1 MPALAQTPTL
11 SDVRQ
16 AIVRHLIDN
25 IGSPSISI
33 SEVSHTVR
41 RMLPFCELTDWQLG
55 DLIARSAIDAGFA
68 IESDGVG
75 PENACRGSIA
85 EQPL

>member
-16 AIVRHLIDN
+16 AIVRCLIDTVDR
-25 IGSPSISI
+25 PCISI
-33 SEVSHTVR
+33 SEVSHEVR
-41 RMLPFCELTDWQLG
+41 RMFPLCELTDWELG

-68 IESDGVG
+68 VEFGADV
-75 PENACRGSIA
+75 P
-85 EQPL
+85 

>member
-33 SEVSHTVR
+33 SEVSRTVR
-41 RMLPFCELTDWQLG
+41 RMLPLCELTDWELG
-55 DLIARSAIDAGFA
+55 DVIARSAVDAGFA
-68 IESDGVG
+68 IELDGVD
-75 PENACRGSIA
+75 P
-85 EQPL
+85 